1 MLNRNALKG
10 IRRSVNKKIITIL
23 SFVNVKTEEAT
34 HIGDFSY
41 IADATKNYVTS
52 TEKDVNIVHTQ
63 HPPSE
68 EAYRA

>member
-10 IRRSVNKKIITIL
+10 KRRSVNKKIITIL

-34 HIGDFSY
+34 LIGDFSN

-63 HPPSE
+63 HPP
-68 EAYRA
+68 YPQKRR